1 MNFSRPL
8 SVSTGSILDKVA
20 IILPVY
26 FTKNNSQEKELKWF
40 RLRDNLPM
48 LIGNATELK
57 KLTGISKTLEQGSCT
72 FLWIYMICNILFSFA
87 LGMLWGTF

>member
-20 IILPVY
+20 ITLPVY
-26 FTKNNSQEKELKWF
+26 LINNKSQEMELKWF

-48 LIGNATELK
+48 LIASATELK
-57 KLTGISKTLEQGSCT
+57 KLTGISNTLE
-72 FLWIYMICNILFSFA
+72 
-87 LGMLWGTF
+87 